1 MKQGEIWHV
10 FFDPVK
16 GNEQAGD
23 RPAVIISGDLMNSK
37 SELTIVCPITSS
49 IKNYMGNPILKPSR
63 KNGLV
68 STSEIL
74 VAQIRTLSKLRFKKK
89 LGTISEA
96 HLEHIKQTLDDVL
109 RL

>member
-16 GNEQAGD
+16 GNEQAGH
-23 RPAVIISGDLMNSK
+23 RPAVVISGDLMNSK
-37 SELTIVCPITSS
+37 SELAIVCPITSS
-49 IKNYMGNPILKPSR
+49 IKNYMGNPILKPSN

-68 STSEIL
+68 NPSEIL
-74 VAQIRTLSKLRFKKK
+74 VSQIRTLSQLRFKKK
-89 LGTISEA
+89 LGIITKA
-96 HLEHIKQTLDDVL
+96 NLEHIKETLDDIL